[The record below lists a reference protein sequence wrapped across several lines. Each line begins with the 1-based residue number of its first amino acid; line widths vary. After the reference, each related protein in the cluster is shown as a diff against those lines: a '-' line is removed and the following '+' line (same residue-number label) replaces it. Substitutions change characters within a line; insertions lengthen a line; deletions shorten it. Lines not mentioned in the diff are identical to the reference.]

1 VTANGNVNQ
10 TFTIPQEVFTN
21 STSLKLPNADP
32 TKVTV
37 KYLTAPNLNEQFD
50 ISWAGQTFHNVGD
63 AKPVPDTSGRPGVI
77 TLDCSKGCSVDV
89 PGMFFSF
96 VKLAYSMIPSL

>member
-63 AKPVPDTSGRPGVI
+63 AKPIPDTSGRLGIV

-89 PGMFFSF
+89 PGMFLHF
-96 VKLAYSMIPSL
+96 VELTSLLRPSL